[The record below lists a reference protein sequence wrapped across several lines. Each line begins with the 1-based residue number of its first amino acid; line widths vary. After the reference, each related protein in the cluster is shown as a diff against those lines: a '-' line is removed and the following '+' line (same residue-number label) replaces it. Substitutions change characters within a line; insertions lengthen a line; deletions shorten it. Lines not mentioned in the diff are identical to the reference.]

1 MATDCKCHCAS
12 AGRRVPGCAPPP
24 PPGDTVG
31 TGLSRHGWH
40 WGGRAVTPTNGM
52 AGTGLSPR
60 DGCTVSYRAAAPRVA
75 RRGQGCHPSR
85 ELAVGS
91 KQVGRSSSHH
101 GTWSSWVPPP
111 QPGHPAA
118 GVGAAV
124 PPGPYPAPVLR
135 GASLPSGGTQPKP
148 SPWAPRRTSSCPW
161 GPACALPPQQGILQR
176 PGGFWKVFKA
186 DLAFKQRQ
194 DNPGSK
200 KRGARSRIP
209 RPADHIPIVVI
220 PLTLQNSPG
229 STSKRASGTG

>member
-1 MATDCKCHCAS
+1 MVIHDVIGREGRGGGGGGGRNAIPLHSKSPRAPMATDCKCHCAS

-111 QPGHPAA
+111 PARTPRC
-118 GVGAAV
+118 GGGCCC
-124 PPGPYPAPVLR
+124 PPRPLPGP
-135 GASLPSGGTQPKP
+135 
-148 SPWAPRRTSSCPW
+148 
-161 GPACALPPQQGILQR
+161 CA
-176 PGGFWKVFKA
+176 
-186 DLAFKQRQ
+186 
-194 DNPGSK
+194 
-200 KRGARSRIP
+200 
-209 RPADHIPIVVI
+209 
-220 PLTLQNSPG
+220 
-229 STSKRASGTG
+229 